1 MTDHAGADV
10 GAPPSG
16 DPLTL
21 DISLSVLDDLGT
33 NLYSSI
39 PAVLSEAVA
48 NAWDADAS
56 EVRIDIAREKITVRD
71 DGAGM
76 SRKDMQDKYLT
87 VGYRRRESD
96 AARTAGDRPVMGRK
110 GIGKLSLFAIAET
123 VEVVTRQEAAAAVG
137 VKLHAPDIRES
148 ARARVPYHPEEF
160 EPPADTT
167 PGTAITISDLRVDP
181 NALTERA
188 LRKRLARRFSVIDSA
203 FRVWVQGAEVTIENR
218 DDLPGLQYV
227 WIAGDPTPD
236 PRDLATRAERKF
248 ELPPLETDGHANAVH
263 GWLGTFPD
271 QKAVNP
277 NEGDNQVAVLA
288 RGKVIHEDILPDV
301 KAAGY
306 SAKYLIGRLEA
317 NFLDEDDKADI
328 ATSDRQSVKETDP
341 RFTKLLEWFQH
352 AVHQVANDWSNERSN
367 NSLQNAM
374 DEFHAIREWHDT
386 LSEDAKRFAKQLFGK
401 IGSLNKAN
409 EDTKCELYRNS
420 IIAFERLRLRE
431 QMNRI
436 DDLPDDPDFSV
447 LTALFR
453 GVDEIEKVDYH
464 KMLQGRLSVV
474 QRFQGLV
481 DTNKRERVLQEYLF
495 DHLWLLD
502 PSWERAAKNLAF
514 MERTVQSAL
523 GKVVE
528 GLSEEERRS
537 RIDIGYRTH
546 AGKHVIIELKRASAQ
561 VDIHDLS
568 RQLSKYRDALKKA
581 ILASEGSE
589 AGDPE
594 IEVVA
599 VLGSDPVGNPSER
612 TDQVALLRVIDA
624 RWITYDSLFVHA
636 ENVYREYIEAHTQA
650 SKLNDLIQQ
659 IKPAGRHKRLPA
671 KVP

>member
-1 MTDHAGADV
+1 MTDHAGADA

-56 EVRIDIAREKITVRD
+56 EVRIDIAREKITVCD

-87 VGYRRRESD
+87 VGYRRRESG
-96 AARTAGDRPVMGRK
+96 AAKTAGDRPVMGRK

-123 VEVVTRQEAAAAVG
+123 VEVVTRQEAASAVG

-148 ARARVPYHPEEF
+148 ARARRSYHPEEF
-160 EPPADTT
+160 GPPADTT
-167 PGTAITISDLRVDP
+167 PGTAITISDLRLDP
-181 NALTERA
+181 NALTQRA
-188 LRKRLARRFSVIDSA
+188 LRKRLARRFSVIGST
-203 FRVWVQGAEVTIENR
+203 FRVWVQGDEVTIEDR
-218 DDLPGLQYV
+218 DDLPGLQYL

-236 PRDLATRAERKF
+236 PRDLATKAERTF
-248 ELPPLETDGHANAVH
+248 ELPPLETDERANAVR

-306 SAKYLIGRLEA
+306 SARYLIGRLEA
-317 NFLDEDDKADI
+317 NFLDEDDEADI
-328 ATSDRQSVKETDP
+328 ATSDRQSVKETDQ

-374 DEFHAIREWHDT
+374 DEFPTIREWHDT

-431 QMNRI
+431 RMNRI
-436 DDLPDDPDFSV
+436 DDLPDDPDFAV
-447 LTALFR
+447 LTALFK
-453 GVDEIEKVDYH
+453 DIEEIEEVDYH
-464 KMLQGRLSVV
+464 NILQGRLSVV
-474 QRFQGLV
+474 QKFQNLV
-481 DTNKRERVLQEYLF
+481 DDDQRERVLQEYLF
-495 DHLWLLD
+495 DYLWLLD
-502 PSWERAAKNLAF
+502 PSWERAAKSEY
-514 MERTVQSAL
+514 MERTVKGAL
-523 GKVVE
+523 DAITAD
-528 GLSEEERRS
+528 LSEAEKRG
-537 RIDIGYRTH
+537 RIDVGYRTH
-546 AGKHVIIELKRASAQ
+546 AGKHVIIELKRASVKPDMKDL
-561 VDIHDLS
+561 VD
-568 RQLSKYRDALKKA
+568 QLARYRDAVA
-581 ILASEGSE
+581 RVARAEGGSD
-589 AGDPE
+589 APE
-594 IEVVA
+594 PDVEVVA
-599 VLGSDPVGNPSER
+599 VLGREPGGNPSDPER
-612 TDQVALLRVIDA
+612 QARTLRDAANA
-624 RWITYDSLFVHA
+624 RWITYHTLFTNTEKAYEEYMKVHM
-636 ENVYREYIEAHTQA
+636 RA

-659 IKPAGRHKRLPA
+659 IKPTGQ
-671 KVP
+671 

>member
-1 MTDHAGADV
+1 MTDHA

-56 EVRIDIAREKITVRD
+56 EVRIDIDIAREKITVRD

-123 VEVVTRQEAAAAVG
+123 VEVVTRQEAASAVG

-148 ARARVPYHPEEF
+148 ARARVSYHPEEF
-160 EPPADTT
+160 EPPAGTT
-167 PGTAITISDLRVDP
+167 PGTAITISDLRVSP
-181 NALTERA
+181 NMLTERM
-188 LRKRLARRFSVIDSA
+188 LRKRLARRFSVIGGPD
-203 FRVWVQGAEVTIENR
+203 FRAWVQGEEVTFEDR
-218 DDLPGLQYV
+218 DDLSRLQYLWV
-227 WIAGDPTPD
+227 AGDPLPD
-236 PRDLATRAERKF
+236 PRALATKSEQNF
-248 ELPPLETDGHANAVH
+248 ELRPLETDGRVSAVR

-271 QKAVNP
+271 QRAVNP

-288 RGKVIHEDILPDV
+288 RGKVIHEDILPEV

-306 SAKYLIGRLEA
+306 SARYLIGRLEA
-317 NFLDEDDKADI
+317 DFLDEDDKADI

-341 RFTKLLEWFQH
+341 RFRTLIDWFQI
-352 AVHQVANDWSNERSN
+352 AVRQVAEDWNKERRD

-374 DEFHAIREWHDT
+374 DEFPAIKEWHGN

-431 QMNRI
+431 QMNLI

-447 LTALFR
+447 LTALFK
-453 GVDEIEKVDYH
+453 GIEEIEEVDYH
-464 KMLQGRLSVV
+464 NILQGRLSVV
-474 QRFQGLV
+474 QKFQNLV
-481 DTNKRERVLQEYLF
+481 DDNQRERVLQEYLF
-495 DHLWLLD
+495 DYLWLLD
-502 PSWERAAKNLAF
+502 PSWERAAKSEY
-514 MERTVQSAL
+514 MERTVKGAL
-523 GKVVE
+523 DAITAD
-528 GLSEEERRS
+528 LSEAEKRG

-546 AGKHVIIELKRASAQ
+546 AGKHVIIELKRASVKPDMKEL
-561 VDIHDLS
+561 VD
-568 RQLSKYRDALKKA
+568 QLARYRDAVA
-581 ILASEGSE
+581 RVARAEGGSG
-589 AGDPE
+589 APE
-594 IEVVA
+594 PDVEVVA
-599 VLGSDPVGNPSER
+599 VLGREPGGNPSDPER
-612 TDQVALLRVIDA
+612 QARTLRDAANA
-624 RWITYDSLFVHA
+624 RWITYHTLFTNTEKA
-636 ENVYREYIEAHTQA
+636 YEEYMKAHMRA
-650 SKLNDLIQQ
+650 SKINDLIQQ
-659 IKPAGRHKRLPA
+659 IQPTGQQAG
-671 KVP
+671 

>member
-1 MTDHAGADV
+1 MTDHT

-16 DPLTL
+16 DPLML

-56 EVRIDIAREKITVRD
+56 KVRIDIAREKITVRD

-123 VEVVTRQEAAAAVG
+123 VEVVTRQRGASAVG

-148 ARARVPYHPEEF
+148 ARARVSYHPDEF

-181 NALTERA
+181 NALTQRA
-188 LRKRLARRFSVIDSA
+188 LRKRLARRFSVIGSA
-203 FRVWVQGAEVTIENR
+203 FRVWVEGDEVTIEDR
-218 DDLPGLQYV
+218 DDLPGLQYL

-236 PRDLATRAERKF
+236 PRDIATKAERTF
-248 ELPPLETDGHANAVH
+248 ELPPLDTDGHANAVR

-306 SAKYLIGRLEA
+306 SARYLIGRLEA
-317 NFLDEDDKADI
+317 NFLDEDDEADI

-352 AVHQVANDWSNERSN
+352 AVHQVANNWSNERSN

-374 DEFHAIREWHDT
+374 DEFPAIKEWHDT

-431 QMNRI
+431 QMNLI

-447 LTALFR
+447 LTTLFK
-453 GVDEIEKVDYH
+453 GIEEIEEVDYH
-464 KMLQGRLSVV
+464 NILQGRLSVV
-474 QRFQGLV
+474 QKFQNLV
-481 DTNKRERVLQEYLF
+481 DDDQRERVLQEYLF
-495 DHLWLLD
+495 DYLWLLD
-502 PSWERAAKNLAF
+502 PSWERAAKSEY
-514 MERTVQSAL
+514 MERTVKGAL
-523 GKVVE
+523 DAITAD
-528 GLSEEERRS
+528 LSEAEKRG
-537 RIDIGYRTH
+537 RIDVGYRTH
-546 AGKHVIIELKRASAQ
+546 AGKHVIIELKRASVKPDMKEL
-561 VDIHDLS
+561 VD
-568 RQLSKYRDALKKA
+568 QLARYRDAVA
-581 ILASEGSE
+581 RVARAEGGSD
-589 AGDPE
+589 APE
-594 IEVVA
+594 PDVEVVA
-599 VLGSDPVGNPSER
+599 VLGREPGGNPSDPER
-612 TDQVALLRVIDA
+612 QARTLRDAANA
-624 RWITYDSLFVHA
+624 RWITYHTLFTNTEKA
-636 ENVYREYIEAHTQA
+636 YEEYMKAHMRA

-659 IKPAGRHKRLPA
+659 IKPTGQ
-671 KVP
+671 

>member
-1 MTDHAGADV
+1 MTDHVGADAS
-10 GAPPSG
+10 APPSG

-76 SRKDMQDKYLT
+76 NRKDMQDKYLT

-123 VEVVTRQEAAAAVG
+123 VEVVTRQEASAAVG
-137 VKLHAPDIRES
+137 VKLHAPAIRES
-148 ARARVPYHPEEF
+148 ARARVSYRPEEF

-181 NALTERA
+181 NALTQRA

-203 FRVWVQGAEVTIENR
+203 FRVWVQGDEVTIEDR
-218 DDLPGLQYV
+218 DDLPGLQYL

-236 PRDLATRAERKF
+236 PRDLATKAERTF
-248 ELPPLETDGHANAVH
+248 ELPPLETDGHANAVR

-306 SAKYLIGRLEA
+306 SARYLIGRLEA

-328 ATSDRQSVKETDP
+328 ATSDRQSVKETDQ

-431 QMNRI
+431 QMNLI
-436 DDLPDDPDFSV
+436 DDLPDDPDFAV
-447 LTALFR
+447 LTALFK
-453 GVDEIEKVDYH
+453 GIEEIEEVDYH
-464 KMLQGRLSVV
+464 NILQGRLSVV
-474 QRFQGLV
+474 QKFQNLV
-481 DTNKRERVLQEYLF
+481 DDDQRERVLQEYLF
-495 DHLWLLD
+495 DYLWLLD
-502 PSWERAAKNLAF
+502 PSWERAAKSEY
-514 MERTVQSAL
+514 MERTVKGAL
-523 GKVVE
+523 DAITAD
-528 GLSEEERRS
+528 LSEAEKRG
-537 RIDIGYRTH
+537 RIDVGYRTH
-546 AGKHVIIELKRASAQ
+546 AGKHVIIELKRASVKPDMKEL
-561 VDIHDLS
+561 VD
-568 RQLSKYRDALKKA
+568 QLARYRDAVA
-581 ILASEGSE
+581 RVARAEGGSD
-589 AGDPE
+589 APE
-594 IEVVA
+594 PDVEVVA
-599 VLGSDPVGNPSER
+599 VLGREPGGNPSDPER
-612 TDQVALLRVIDA
+612 QARTLRDAANA
-624 RWITYDSLFVHA
+624 RWITYHTLFTNTEKA
-636 ENVYREYIEAHTQA
+636 YEEYMKAHMRA

-659 IKPAGRHKRLPA
+659 IKPTGQ
-671 KVP
+671 